1 MLYRF
6 GEAVD
11 DPLLKNFGAYFFHKD
26 RKIFDNDFALVDRLW
41 NFTALKNIEREKTD
55 EPLLKDVWLKSIQ
68 LMASRTDDGL
78 FVASH
83 AGHNAESHN
92 HNDVGDVV
100 LYANG
105 EPVIIDV
112 GSGTYTAKT
121 FSKDRYTLWYNS
133 SAYHNVPLINGFQ
146 QEAGR
151 EFEAKNVTYNTT
163 PDKTELKMDIA
174 AAYPEEA
181 NIKQW
186 IRTVSVEKKLNRLVV
201 KDNYV
206 TDNPLKELS
215 QTFMT
220 VCNVDLQPG
229 KILFD
234 AGDKKISLEYES
246 NIWDVKKEEALTHSP
261 DEERLMNNWTH
272 RTIWRL
278 LFTCKKLSS
287 KGSFAYTFKYE
298 K

>member
-1 MLYRF
+1 MQK
-6 GEAVD
+6 V
-11 DPLLKNFGAYFFHKD
+11 
-26 RKIFDNDFALVDRLW
+26 
-41 NFTALKNIEREKTD
+41 
-55 EPLLKDVWLKSIQ
+55 
-68 LMASRTDDGL
+68 
-78 FVASH
+78 
-83 AGHNAESHN
+83 N
-92 HNDVGDVV
+92 HNDVGDVM

-146 QEAGR
+146 QQAGR
-151 EFEAKNVTYNTT
+151 EFEAKNVAYKSNANE
-163 PDKTELKMDIA
+163 TELKMNIA
-174 AAYPEEA
+174 AAYPSESG
-181 NIKQW
+181 IKQW
-186 IRTVSVEKKLNRLVV
+186 VRTVSVEKKLNRLVV
-201 KDNYV
+201 KDTYNASS
-206 TDNPLKELS
+206 PLKELT

-234 AGDKKISLEYES
+234 AGDKKISLEYDA
-246 NIWDVKKEEALTHSP
+246 NAWDVKKEEALTHSP
-261 DEERLMNNWTH
+261 DEKRLENNWSH

-278 LFTCKKLSS
+278 LFTCKRLSS
-287 KGSFAYTFKYE
+287 KGNFTYTFKYE